1 MDIAGLLP
9 GYSYYLRLERNMSPR
24 TVASYVS
31 DVKEAAKHPYFGE
44 GIEEVT
50 PDAILAYLE
59 FRADLSKRSQARVL
73 SALRSFFGWAV
84 AEGYRSKGAGTRLM
98 EEIMRRFSECGFI
111 TLEVRKSNEGAIR
124 FYRKFGFVQVG
135 LRRDFYEKP
144 TEDAVL
150 MTKLLGEK

>member
-1 MDIAGLLP
+1 MLNVRDMTYEDCEAVAEIDRGTFSIPFSVEGYRRECSDPKAVTLVAESEGRIIGYANLWNVAG
-9 GYSYYLRLERNMSPR
+9 
-24 TVASYVS
+24 
-31 DVKEAAKHPYFGE
+31 DVTLNN
-44 GIEEVT
+44 I
-50 PDAILAYLE
+50 
-59 FRADLSKRSQARVL
+59 
-73 SALRSFFGWAV
+73 AV